1 MEQIKRGEIYYANL
15 CPVMGSEQ
23 GGIRPV
29 VILQNDKG
37 NLHSTTTIVAPI
49 TGELDKPY
57 LPTHVIFKSDCMK
70 KESMVLLEQIRT
82 IDKSRLGRFV
92 GEMDDR
98 QMKRI
103 DKAILI
109 SLGLDYLERLQNENK
124 EDINN
129 SAFYYSVNMLRHLL
143 KMNLIT
149 EDEYNR
155 IVRISSEY
163 YSTKIYCV

>member
-1 MEQIKRGEIYYANL
+1 
-15 CPVMGSEQ
+15 MGSEQ

-37 NLHSTTTIVAPI
+37 NFHSTTTIIAPI

-92 GEMDDR
+92 CTMNNKT
-98 QMKRI
+98 MKRV
-103 DKAILI
+103 DKAVLI
-109 SLGLDYLERLQNENK
+109 SLGFDYLEG
-124 EDINN
+124 
-129 SAFYYSVNMLRHLL
+129 L
-143 KMNLIT
+143 K
-149 EDEYNR
+149 
-155 IVRISSEY
+155 
-163 YSTKIYCV
+163 K

>member
-15 CPVMGSEQ
+15 CPVMEQ

-109 SLGLDYLERLQNENK
+109 SLGLDYLERLQNEK
-124 EDINN
+124 
-129 SAFYYSVNMLRHLL
+129 
-143 KMNLIT
+143 
-149 EDEYNR
+149 
-155 IVRISSEY
+155 
-163 YSTKIYCV
+163 

>member
-1 MEQIKRGEIYYANL
+1 MNEIKRGEIYYANL
-15 CPVMGSEQ
+15 CPIVGSEQ

-29 VILQNDKG
+29 VF
-37 NLHSTTTIVAPI
+37 API

-70 KESMVLLEQIRT
+70 KESMILLEQIRT

-109 SLGLDYLERLQNENK
+109 SFG
-124 EDINN
+124 
-129 SAFYYSVNMLRHLL
+129 
-143 KMNLIT
+143 IT
-149 EDEYNR
+149 
-155 IVRISSEY
+155 V
-163 YSTKIYCV
+163 K

>member
-15 CPVMGSEQ
+15 CPVVGSEQ

-37 NLHSTTTIVAPI
+37 NLHSRTTIVAAI
-49 TGELDKPY
+49 TSEIYKKY

-70 KESMVLLEQIRT
+70 KESMILLEQIRT

-92 GEMDDR
+92 GTMDNKT
-98 QMKRI
+98 MKRV

-109 SLGLDYLERLQNENK
+109 SFE
-124 EDINN
+124 
-129 SAFYYSVNMLRHLL
+129 
-143 KMNLIT
+143 IT
-149 EDEYNR
+149 KD
-155 IVRISSEY
+155 S
-163 YSTKIYCV
+163 